1 MKCVKVSLQFFP
13 HGCISEIVFYYKLE
27 KIFCLSERKT
37 ASKFNILLEAQH
49 VL

>member
-1 MKCVKVSLQFFP
+1 MCEIKSSVFP

-27 KIFCLSERKT
+27 KIFCPSERKT